1 MYNILADRTYTS
13 SDCATMSRAYEMAAA
28 ILQRDPRSHDPAD
41 RLGWTIMKLF
51 DQGMRDAKL
60 IATTA
65 ADKESKG
72 CEIGTKR
79 DSIGS

>member
-1 MYNILADRTYTS
+1 MYNILADRTYNS
-13 SDCATMSRAYEMAAA
+13 SDCATMSRAYEMATV
-28 ILQRDPRSHDPAD
+28 ILRRDPRTHDPAD

-72 CEIGTKR
+72 CEIGTMR
-79 DSIGS
+79 SSAGS